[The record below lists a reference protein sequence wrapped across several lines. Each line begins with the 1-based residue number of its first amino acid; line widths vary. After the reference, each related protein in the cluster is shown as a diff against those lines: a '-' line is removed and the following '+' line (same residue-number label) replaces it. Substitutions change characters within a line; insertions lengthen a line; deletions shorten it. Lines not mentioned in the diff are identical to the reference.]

1 MATGRTILADGGE
14 HGLADLQI
22 CLLGSFQVC
31 WDFAPVAH
39 GAWRDPLAARLL
51 KAVLVLRP
59 EPLPADL
66 ASHWAGKEAYG
77 ARLVAALEA
86 ANRVLHPGASLQV
99 EGGLIRFLPGPA
111 CWVDVD
117 ALAALQR
124 SGAQA
129 LARGEILKAVLA
141 LQEADALYQGDL
153 LEELQEPWVAEPR
166 RRFQA
171 LYTEILDQLAEGHAV
186 LARYQDAV
194 GFCHK
199 ALAHDPLREATY
211 QRLMVYYFYLGDMP
225 GVAEAYQR
233 CVEALAGVGRRISPE
248 TADLWQHLSQQA
260 PGSPADMTAAARQE
274 PPRLP
279 RNR

>member
-1 MATGRTILADGGE
+1 M
-14 HGLADLQI
+14 ADLQI

-59 EPLPADL
+59 EPLTADL
-66 ASHWAGKEAYG
+66 AGHWLGTEVQG
-77 ARLVAALEA
+77 ARLMAALDA
-86 ANRVLHPGASLQV
+86 VNRVLHPGAALQLAD
-99 EGGLIRFLPGPA
+99 GLIRFVPGPT
-111 CWVDVD
+111 CWIDVD
-117 ALAALQR
+117 ALEANQR
-124 SGAQA
+124 RGAQA

-166 RRFQA
+166 RQLRA

-211 QRLMVYYFYLGDMP
+211 QRLMVYYYYLGDMA
-225 GVAEAYQR
+225 GVAGAYQS
-233 CVEALAGVGRRISPE
+233 CSEALAGAGRRVSPE
-248 TADLWQHLSQQA
+248 TADLWEHLSQGRVPGA
-260 PGSPADMTAAARQE
+260 PGTEIAAARQE
-274 PPRLP
+274 PPRPP
-279 RNR
+279 RGR